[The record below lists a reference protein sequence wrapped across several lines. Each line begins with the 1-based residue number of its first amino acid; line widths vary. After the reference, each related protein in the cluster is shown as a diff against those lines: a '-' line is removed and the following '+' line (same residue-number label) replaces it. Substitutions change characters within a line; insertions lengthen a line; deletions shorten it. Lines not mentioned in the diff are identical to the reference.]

1 MGRLLALSFLV
12 LLMLASAAGYLFL
25 TQKIT
30 AGGRQ
35 IDNGIRELEIGH
47 PALEEGRARIKAGRR
62 ELSEGQARYE
72 LARKNL
78 LLVLADR
85 ILKDGE
91 GFKEARKRLAEGL
104 ELIARGED
112 EVRAGEKRIDEGE
125 IELLSGRERL
135 KQAEDMRVAFALG
148 ASFFAC
154 LAVLLG
160 FRWRRPLSRLFKHS
174 DS

>member
-1 MGRLLALSFLV
+1 MNDS
-12 LLMLASAAGYLFL
+12 
-25 TQKIT
+25 T
-30 AGGRQ
+30 
-35 IDNGIRELEIGH
+35 
-47 PALEEGRARIKAGRR
+47 
-62 ELSEGQARYE
+62 
-72 LARKNL
+72 
-78 LLVLADR
+78 
-85 ILKDGE
+85 
-91 GFKEARKRLAEGL
+91 KEAGMPKGKP
-104 ELIARGED
+104 ELI
-112 EVRAGEKRIDEGE
+112 RIDEGE